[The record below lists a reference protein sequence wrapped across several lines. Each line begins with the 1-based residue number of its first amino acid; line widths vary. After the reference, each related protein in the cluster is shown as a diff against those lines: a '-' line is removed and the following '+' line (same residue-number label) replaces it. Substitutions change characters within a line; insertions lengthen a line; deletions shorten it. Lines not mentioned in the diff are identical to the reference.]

1 MANFA
6 HLHSHTLYST
16 LDGVASPEQ
25 YAASC
30 GKLDIAGMAITEH
43 GHMGSVPDCYFAFKK
58 QGIAYVAGSEIY
70 YNDYEPIRKDLE
82 SRGIKYKSA
91 DWKAQNP
98 DLSTRIARNRH
109 LTVLCKNQVGFENLI
124 KLTTEAYEDG
134 LYGGGS
140 RKYNRI
146 WFEKLAKYREGLI
159 VLSGCLN
166 GPVAFELRHS
176 QLTQTTDSEERV
188 IWSRSKKDQ
197 IKSAVEYV
205 KKFKELFGEDYYIE
219 LQMPG
224 IDGDVEVFYQ
234 LVTLAEH
241 YNLKVA
247 LANDSHYL
255 DRKDHILQKI
265 MMAIGQET
273 TIDSPDLFHVNSDE
287 QYLKTRD
294 ELRDTFNTK
303 GYSDKVPSYVFESA
317 CDTTLEILSKCE
329 PLKTDDTIKI
339 PRSNDDA
346 ERLRFLVAKRLKE
359 EGLHKIDKKYTVDGR
374 EVTYVQQAQIELNR
388 FIDKGFASYFIIT
401 RNMID
406 FGRSKGFPFNP
417 RGCSTPESKVAMAD
431 GQFKKIVDVQIGDGV
446 LDGFGNTQ
454 FVENKFIYDVSEE
467 LISIE
472 LDDTTLEVTCDHKFY
487 VVRDMDVMLLKASE
501 LKDTDEIISPCL
513 EEKANHENSS
523 S

>member
-25 YAASC
+25 YAAQC
-30 GKLDIAGMAITEH
+30 GKLGIAGMAITEH

-58 QGIAYVAGSEIY
+58 QGIAYVAGCEIY
-70 YNDYEPIRKDLE
+70 YNDYEPVRRDLE
-82 SRGIKYKSA
+82 SKGIKYKSA
-91 DWKAQNP
+91 DWKSQNP
-98 DLSTRIARNRH
+98 DLAVRIARNRH
-109 LTVLCKNQVGFENLI
+109 LTVLCKNQTGFENLI

-159 VLSGCLN
+159 ILSGCLN

-176 QLTQTTDSEERV
+176 QLCDSEDRV
-188 IWSRSKKDQ
+188 TWSRSKREQ
-197 IKSAVEYV
+197 ISAAAAYI
-205 KKFKELFGEDYYIE
+205 KKFKEVFGEDYYVE

-224 IDGDVEVFYQ
+224 IEGDVEVFYQ

-241 YNLKVA
+241 FKLKVA

-255 DRKDHILQKI
+255 DRKDHVLQKI
-265 MMAIGQET
+265 MMAISQET
-273 TIDSPDLFHVNSDE
+273 TVDSPDLFHVNSDE

-294 ELRDTFNTK
+294 ELYETFMTK
-303 GYSDKVPSYVFESA
+303 GYSDKVPEHVFHAS
-317 CDTTLEILSKCE
+317 CDNTLEILSKCE

-339 PRSNDDA
+339 PRSDDDA
-346 ERLRFLVAKRLKE
+346 KQLKLLVAKRLKD
-359 EGLHKIDKKYTVDGR
+359 EGLHKVDKKYTVDGR
-374 EVTYVQQAQIELNR
+374 EVTYVQQAQIELDR

-401 RNMID
+401 RNMIE
-406 FGRSKGFPFNP
+406 FGRNKGFPFNP
-417 RGCSTPESKVAMAD
+417 RGCSTPESKVTMAD
-431 GQFKKIVDVQIGDGV
+431 GQAKEIANVEVGDKV

-454 FVENKFIYDVSEE
+454 LIENKFIYDVSEE
-467 LISIE
+467 LINIE
-472 LDDTTLEVTCDHKFY
+472 LDNTILKVTCDHKFY
-487 VVRDMDVMLLKASE
+487 IIRDMNVMLLKASE

-513 EEKANHENSS
+513 EERANHEDNSS
-523 S
+523 QL